1 MSRKRYTPEQII
13 GKLREA
19 EVLLSQGQKT
29 GEVCRRLGIS
39 EQKLRDELLNGEIF
53 YTPKEAQVLIEQWRR
68 HYNTLHAAQ
77 RAGLQTTGTGLAR
90 HQCAGLRCAPAT
102 TWGLATTP
110 DSLIKGGPLR
120 SGWSRA
126 VPPRDA
132 RALQDMRTPH
142 ERRLG
147 GAALPTGRKPP

>member
-39 EQKLRDELLNGEIF
+39 EQLRDELLNCEIF

-77 RAGLQTTGTGLAR
+77 RAGLQTTGTD
-90 HQCAGLRCAPAT
+90 HVT
-102 TWGLATTP
+102 
-110 DSLIKGGPLR
+110 
-120 SGWSRA
+120 
-126 VPPRDA
+126 
-132 RALQDMRTPH
+132 RTFT
-142 ERRLG
+142 E
-147 GAALPTGRKPP
+147 TGETVEHLSTGDRVASDR